1 MSSKTA
7 RSTRA
12 RSSRTADP
20 LPPVLK
26 VRPGFVWDDKR
37 GKYIRLRS
45 FPAKLGEALVLKAGE
60 PVAYGGREKHLMQ
73 SLLVVRKEI
82 NRAIRLLKQM
92 GV

>member
-1 MSSKTA
+1 MSKKTA

-12 RSSRTADP
+12 TSRRTADP

-37 GKYIRLRS
+37 GVYVRLRS

-60 PVAYGGREKHLMQ
+60 PVAYGDADKHAMA
-73 SLLVVRKEI
+73 SLLVARKEI
-82 NRAIRLLKQM
+82 NRAIRLLKKKR
-92 GV
+92 V